1 MRQEDI
7 GGQNRSISLAM
18 SYQPTD
24 RLSTSL
30 DFKYETRSGWLLHD
44 AGSEFTRFHS
54 ESLRPK
60 LEISYFLTASQQARL
75 SLQWVGIKA
84 FERDRWRLPSTGGQ
98 LVSDETSTGLRRDFS
113 ISRLSFQARYRWE
126 IAPLSDL
133 FVVYTRGSDLP
144 SNIRSSFSNQL
155 SEAWE
160 QALVDS
166 LVVKI
171 RYRFGN

>member
-7 GGQNRSISLAM
+7 GGQNRSISLAL

-30 DFKYETRSGWLLHD
+30 DFKYETRSGWLLHE

-54 ESLRPK
+54 ESLRPEFE
-60 LEISYFLTASQQARL
+60 LSYFVTANQQARL
-75 SLQWVGIKA
+75 SLQGVGIKA
-84 FERDRWRLPSTGGQ
+84 FERDRWRLPATGGK
-98 LVSDETSTGLRRDFS
+98 LVSDEASAGLPRDFS

-144 SNIRSSFSNQL
+144 SNVRSSFSNQL

-166 LVVKI
+166 LVVKV